1 MLHPTSQF
9 YCFYWLFIWI
19 FRFRKYYS
27 HWKPVSYYQGFFF
40 SLHVPIFQ
48 HITFSP
54 TFVYFMYKP
63 TSTPIPPPLFTKKQS
78 KKILK
83 NVNCKNNRFEKPGTI
98 AAKSIN
104 MLFYNKILPN
114 IVKNKLIFMRNY
126 RATHALTCENNEPE
140 NSRLMP
146 CCECP
151 FCGNLHNVLG
161 WWTGA
166 RQRKVVPVG
175 TKRA

>member
-19 FRFRKYYS
+19 FRFRKYNS

-40 SLHVPIFQ
+40 LYTYRFFNTSLFHQLLCIACIK
-48 HITFSP
+48 H
-54 TFVYFMYKP
+54 
-63 TSTPIPPPLFTKKQS
+63 PPPLFTKKQS

-83 NVNCKNNRFEKPGTI
+83 NVNCKNNRFEKPDTI
-98 AAKSIN
+98 AATSIN